1 MTAWDAEAEKQL
13 YAAVFRGDGS
23 AVVEVVRTRLALE
36 ILQLAGDG
44 LLDAVAQGAPGATEL
59 AAQCAAALQD
69 RGWTGD
75 EELRDQLLAILNQGA
90 TPMLRPLAVDLDQLA
105 DLLEGDPRQGGGWI
119 DLETG
124 DCWPELSDYGENEDD
139 EDDGS
144 RLYVDYRGSHDSYR
158 DMERFIET
166 ADDPANVDRLE
177 IAINSKGAFRRFK
190 DVLSRWPEELQRY
203 FQFSA
208 ERKRGRARAWL
219 AEAGYR
225 PVRPA
230 RA

>member
-1 MTAWDAEAEKQL
+1 MTARDEEAAKEL
-13 YAAVFRGDGS
+13 HAAVFMGDG
-23 AVVEVVRTRLALE
+23 ARVVEVVRGRLPGE
-36 ILQLAGDG
+36 TLQLAGDG

-69 RGWTGD
+69 RAWHGD
-75 EELRDQLLAILNQGA
+75 EELASQLLAVLNQGA
-90 TPMLRPLAVDLDQLA
+90 TPMLRPLPVDLDQLA

-119 DLETG
+119 DVETG
-124 DCWPELSDYGENEDD
+124 DCWPELAEYETNKDD
-139 EDDGS
+139 EDERR
-144 RLYVDYRGSHDSYR
+144 RLYVECEGSRDSYR

-166 ADDPANVDRLE
+166 VDDPAMVDRLE
-177 IAINSKGAFRRFK
+177 IAISGKGAFRRFK

-203 FQFSA
+203 LQFSE

-219 AEAGYR
+219 AAEGYR
-225 PVRPA
+225 SVRPA